1 MSNYTELLQR
11 IEQEPSTWLVTGVA
25 GFIGSNLLQTLLSH
39 GQRVVGLDNF
49 LTGYQHNLDMVR
61 ELVTPEQW
69 ERFRFMEGDI
79 RDVETCLQACQGAEH
94 VLHEAALGSVPRSIE
109 NPIMTN
115 GCNIDGFLNMLVA
128 ARDCGVKSFVY
139 AASSSTYGDEPNLPK
154 QEDRIGKPL
163 SPYAVTKYVNEL
175 YAEVFA
181 RSYGFKT
188 IGLRYFNVFG
198 QRQDPYG
205 AYAAVIPQ
213 WFAALTKGDTV
224 YVNGDGE
231 TSRDFCYI
239 DNVVQAN
246 LLASYAADDARN
258 LVYNVAFGQ
267 RTTLNELFGLIRDE
281 VVRHKPEAAEAK
293 PAAKPA
299 VLKPRA
305 DGGMLREITP
315 RPQQAGNPYK
325 PMLATVVE
333 TIQETGNIKTLRV
346 VLDDPEQMANFTYE
360 PGQVGQL
367 SVFGAGEST
376 FVINTPPSQKEYLQ
390 FSVMQA
396 GEVTSAIHR
405 LSPGDKVGVRAPLGN
420 FFPYNDWKGK
430 NIFFVGGGIGMAP
443 IRTIMLHVLEHKADY
458 GKVSLLYGA
467 RSPRDMAFSY
477 ELEGWL
483 ANPDLDC
490 TLCIDNPYEGW
501 PHKVGLIPNVL
512 TELNPSPDNCVAVLC
527 GPPIMIKFTLAALV
541 ELGFPDDQIYTT
553 LEKRMKCGIGIC
565 GRCNIGSHYVCVD
578 GPVFTMAQLKE
589 LPPEL

>member
-1 MSNYTELLQR
+1 MNVLFSLFVLIVANYLQINDISNNYKGVWDILFSLLF
-11 IEQEPSTWLVTGVA
+11 T
-25 GFIGSNLLQTLLSH
+25 
-39 GQRVVGLDNF
+39 NF
-49 LTGYQHNLDMVR
+49 AKSKKG
-61 ELVTPEQW
+61 EI
-69 ERFRFMEGDI
+69 MEK
-79 RDVETCLQACQGAEH
+79 
-94 VLHEAALGSVPRSIE
+94 E
-109 NPIMTN
+109 NIMTVDIEDFKKSQHILDY
-115 GCNIDGFLNMLVA
+115 IDDDFAIVNSLDG
-128 ARDCGVKSFVY
+128 
-139 AASSSTYGDEPNLPK
+139 
-154 QEDRIGKPL
+154 I
-163 SPYAVTKYVNEL
+163 PYSN
-175 YAEVFA
+175 
-181 RSYGFKT
+181 
-188 IGLRYFNVFG
+188 
-198 QRQDPYG
+198 
-205 AYAAVIPQ
+205 
-213 WFAALTKGDTV
+213 DTV
-224 YVNGDGE
+224 RLNCFLIAVCAEGCIQLDINY
-231 TSRDFCYI
+231 
-239 DNVVQAN
+239 
-246 LLASYAADDARN
+246 
-258 LVYNVAFGQ
+258 
-267 RTTLNELFGLIRDE
+267 RTYQL
-281 VVRHKPEAAEAK
+281 
-293 PAAKPA
+293 
-299 VLKPRA
+299 
-305 DGGMLREITP
+305 
-315 RPQQAGNPYK
+315 QAGNPYK

-477 ELEGWL
+477 ELDGWL

-527 GPPIMIKFTLAALV
+527 GPPIMIKFTLQAL
-541 ELGFPDDQIYTT
+541 EKLGFQPENIVTT